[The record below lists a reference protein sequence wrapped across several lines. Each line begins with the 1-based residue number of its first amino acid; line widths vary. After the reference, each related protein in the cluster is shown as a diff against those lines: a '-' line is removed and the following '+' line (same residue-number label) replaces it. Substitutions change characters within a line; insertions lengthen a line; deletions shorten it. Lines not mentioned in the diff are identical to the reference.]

1 MVNRISTA
9 TCIRFA
15 IRRPHMMEFILQ
27 EISALFESIR
37 ALGTGGAA
45 VYALIFLLATIV
57 LVPASPLTAIAGFL
71 YGPLWG
77 TLLVSPL
84 GIASAA
90 LAFLI
95 GRSFARPWVRR
106 HLDSRPRLT
115 AMDRAVAR
123 EGFRLVLLLRLSSV
137 VPFAPLSYGLS
148 ASRISA
154 RDFMLATWLGLLPG
168 TFLYVYLGSLVSSVG
183 QILRNEIS
191 VTPLA
196 QALTWAGLAAGLI
209 ALWTIARFARQAVQ
223 KSFDKE
229 PSDEQTV

>member
-1 MVNRISTA
+1 
-9 TCIRFA
+9 
-15 IRRPHMMEFILQ
+15 MMDLILQ

-37 ALGTGGAA
+37 ALGAVGAA
-45 VYALIFLLATIV
+45 VYALIFLLATLV

-84 GIASAA
+84 GIVSAA

-95 GRSFARPWVRR
+95 GRSFARPWVQR

-154 RDFMLATWLGLLPG
+154 RDFMLASWLGLLPG

-196 QALTWAGLAAGLI
+196 QALTWVGLAAGLI